1 MFIFEWVYGWFRP
14 TVETGDVNPSFFY
27 EWADDSRFHEWA
39 DSNYYEWTDRR

>member
-27 EWADDSRFHEWA
+27 EWADDSRFHEWS
-39 DSNYYEWTDRR
+39 DGGSYY